1 MNCAFPFSQHCYA
14 LLRTQVSLL
23 LLPSKRRPNDS
34 FTNFPF
40 LFFYSSRPAAQLEK
54 YIKIKKRSLKY
65 QHIGI
70 DNRRLFF
77 FGATLKSIP
86 LYAMPMRFGR
96 RRILLRVSFLSAGQ
110 HEKDPPPFDIEKK
123 RRKNSIKRQ
132 QLTFV
137 D

>member
-1 MNCAFPFSQHCYA
+1 LNCAFPFSQHCYA

-34 FTNFPF
+34 FNNFPF

-96 RRILLRVSFLSAGQ
+96 RRILLRVSILSAGQ
-110 HEKDPPPFDIEKK
+110 HEKDPPPLHKEKK
-123 RRKNSIKRQ
+123 EAKEFYKAAAVNIR
-132 QLTFV
+132 
-137 D
+137 

>member
-1 MNCAFPFSQHCYA
+1 LNCAFPFSQHCYA

-77 FGATLKSIP
+77 LRGDSEIDTFICDA
-86 LYAMPMRFGR
+86 YA
-96 RRILLRVSFLSAGQ
+96 LW
-110 HEKDPPPFDIEKK
+110 KT
-123 RRKNSIKRQ
+123 KNSPARFFPVGW
-132 QLTFV
+132 TT
-137 D
+137 